1 MEKMSLQEL
10 AAIFTTPRHDG
21 PGRKGVRPA
30 SPPELEIEQN
40 PPGCIGIRNPPK
52 AVEDLEVSDAT
63 WKAAEKRKAEAEAMR
78 NNIVKKMRP
87 SMRKRLHVQN

>member
-30 SPPELEIEQN
+30 SSPELEIEQN
-40 PPGCIGIRNPPK
+40 PPGCTGIRNPPE
-52 AVEDLEVSDAT
+52 AVKDRKVSAAT
-63 WKAAEKRKAEAEAMR
+63 WKAVAKRQAELDSMR

-87 SMRKRLHVQN
+87 SMRKRLHSNG